1 LNKFRLIFC
10 FGETILAENNPPLLP
25 LQNMADRHQ
34 ALTPSVAGSYLEAAR
49 VCLDRH
55 HISPKEFSLGDD
67 GVESIAKVEWE
78 ETDSRVKAA
87 WANAD
92 DATRDGAY
100 AFAIAA
106 TELLRG
112 MVAVRRAE
120 TRTGADYYIALS
132 DQDLE
137 DLEDLENCFRLEVSG
152 TDSDKSEVKR
162 RLRMKLEQARKGNS
176 NLPALAAV
184 IGFRVQLI
192 LLQTVD
198 EAS

>member
-1 LNKFRLIFC
+1 M
-10 FGETILAENNPPLLP
+10 AE
-25 LQNMADRHQ
+25 RHQ

-55 HISPKEFSLGDD
+55 HMSPKEFSLEDD
-67 GVESIAKVEWE
+67 KVKSIAQVEWE
-78 ETDSRVKAA
+78 ETDDRVKTA

-120 TRTGADYYIALS
+120 TRTGADYYIALA
-132 DQDLE
+132 DT
-137 DLEDLENCFRLEVSG
+137 DLEDLENCLRLEVSG
-152 TDSDKSEVKR
+152 TDSDKVEVKR
-162 RLRMKLEQARKGNS
+162 RLRIKLEQARKGNS

-192 LLQTVD
+192 LLQTVV

>member
-1 LNKFRLIFC
+1 M
-10 FGETILAENNPPLLP
+10 TENNPPLLP
-25 LQNMADRHQ
+25 LKDMADRHQ
-34 ALTPSVAGSYLEAAR
+34 ALTPSLAGSYLEAAR

-55 HISPKEFSLGDD
+55 HVSPKEFTLENDR
-67 GVESIAKVEWE
+67 VESIARVEWE
-78 ETDSRVKAA
+78 VTDGRVQAA

-120 TRTGADYYIALS
+120 TRTGADYYISLS
-132 DQDLE
+132 DQ

-152 TDSDKSEVKR
+152 THSDKSEVKR
-162 RLRMKLEQARKGNS
+162 RLRIKLKQASQGNS

-198 EAS
+198 EAA

>member
-1 LNKFRLIFC
+1 M
-10 FGETILAENNPPLLP
+10 AENNPPLLP

-34 ALTPSVAGSYLEAAR
+34 ALTISVAGSYLEAAR

-78 ETDSRVKAA
+78 ETDNRVKAA

-120 TRTGADYYIALS
+120 TRTGADYYIALP
-132 DQDLE
+132 DQ